1 MKEKGK
7 LHSTSGSGPDMVEQA
22 EVVVVVVVVVVM
34 DSDGAEV
41 VLELE
46 MPVLEDDGVAETPEM
61 IANMK
66 NDKHKKNKKN
76 QGQTHLDNFLS
87 TTHPRCH
94 ILLQG
99 KVILAA
105 MFQLQLLNR
114 EHKQG

>member
-22 EVVVVVVVVVVM
+22 EVVV

-61 IANMK
+61 N
-66 NDKHKKNKKN
+66 
-76 QGQTHLDNFLS
+76 
-87 TTHPRCH
+87 
-94 ILLQG
+94 
-99 KVILAA
+99 
-105 MFQLQLLNR
+105 
-114 EHKQG
+114 E